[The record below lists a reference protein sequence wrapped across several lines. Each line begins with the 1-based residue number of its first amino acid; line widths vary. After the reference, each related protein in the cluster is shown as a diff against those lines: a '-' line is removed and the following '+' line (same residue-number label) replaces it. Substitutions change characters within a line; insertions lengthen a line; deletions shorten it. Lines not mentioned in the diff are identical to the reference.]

1 MRSLRRW
8 LPCCC
13 CCFGD
18 GDGGG
23 GGAGSGSAADGLVWD
38 VALKAHALGD
48 YSVAVAQANEEL
60 EDQAQVLAAPSAT
73 LVGVYD
79 GHGGTEAARFVNA
92 RLFSLIQEFATENGG
107 LSADVLTK
115 AFGATEEE
123 FLGVVQDSWQSR
135 PRIMS
140 VGSCCLVG
148 AIEGGTLYVANLGD
162 SRAVL
167 GRRATNKGRRN
178 RVVAERLSR
187 DHNVA
192 DEDVRREVAEM
203 HPDDSRIVLNSHGV
217 WRIKG
222 IIQVSRSI
230 GDAYLKK
237 PDLCSSSNTR
247 GGNGNGNNN
256 NAMLQHYVCPF
267 PLRRPV
273 MSAVPSIKTR
283 KLRPGDR
290 FVIFAS
296 DGLWEQLTDE
306 AAVGIVAASPR
317 KGVAMR
323 LVRAAQL
330 EVARKKEVRYETIQ
344 KAEKGYRRR
353 FHDDITVVVLFLDTC
368 NGAAQSSPDGIDS
381 TYAPVDVYSYSPGG
395 DNEDPT
401 RPVLH

>member
-1 MRSLRRW
+1 MSLT
-8 LPCCC
+8 
-13 CCFGD
+13 
-18 GDGGG
+18 
-23 GGAGSGSAADGLVWD
+23 
-38 VALKAHALGD
+38 
-48 YSVAVAQANEEL
+48 EL
-60 EDQAQVLAAPSAT
+60 
-73 LVGVYD
+73 
-79 GHGGTEAARFVNA
+79 
-92 RLFSLIQEFATENGG
+92 ATENGG
-107 LSADVLTK
+107 VSPEVLAK

-123 FLGVVQDSWQSR
+123 FLGVVRESWQSH
-135 PRIMS
+135 PQIMS

-148 AIEGGTLYVANLGD
+148 AIEDGTLYVANLGD

-167 GRRATNKGRRN
+167 GRRSGTTK

-192 DEDVRREVAEM
+192 DESVRREVAAM
-203 HPDDSRIVLNSHGV
+203 HPDDARVVLNSHGV

-230 GDAYLKK
+230 GDAYLKR
-237 PDLCSSSNTR
+237 PDLCRSGSPSP
-247 GGNGNGNNN
+247 
-256 NAMLQHYVCPF
+256 MLQHHVCPV

-306 AAVGIVAASPR
+306 AAVGIVAGGPR

-323 LVRAAQL
+323 LVRAAQM
-330 EVARKKEVRYETIQ
+330 EVARKKEVRYETIRRV
-344 KAEKGYRRR
+344 EKGHRRR
-353 FHDDITVVVLFLDTC
+353 FHDDITVVVLFLDGC
-368 NGAAQSSPDGIDS
+368 KGAAARSSGPEGIDS
-381 TYAPVDVYSYSPGG
+381 TCAPIDVYSFSPTGG
-395 DNEDPT
+395 DQLEDPTT